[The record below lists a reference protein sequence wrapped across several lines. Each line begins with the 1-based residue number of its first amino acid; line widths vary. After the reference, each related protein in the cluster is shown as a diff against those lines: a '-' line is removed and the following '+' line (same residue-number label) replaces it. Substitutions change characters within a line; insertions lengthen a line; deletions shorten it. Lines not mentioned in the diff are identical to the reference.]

1 MRYYFNNS
9 RNYID
14 TREKLSAEQLDQL
27 KEIMS
32 FFPYKDKENWPEQFR
47 SFQPEKYSS
56 KLVYLAA
63 NAFDHNGYT
72 MLGLACEYGKDIE
85 VVQKL
90 IDLGAHL
97 DTADHHMKKTPL
109 HRAIDNQ
116 LSASNRDSL
125 SAAAVVQCLLQ
136 NRVNTQNT
144 SFQKPILYA
153 RAQHFEAAEKL
164 IGQHKHYCREFE
176 KFRSLLLSGNTHAL
190 KKMVEGS
197 VTLPFSMTQFKGWS
211 LVFNAIQESYTHQN
225 TLSNLELL
233 KKHHVDF
240 NSTFYLKT
248 YLGVPVYCSVNPI
261 AYLLL
266 RGGDSRL
273 IDALMKHGADPD
285 HPSVAVVKKIIE
297 QTPQHRAFDY
307 PVQNNKN
314 PYDVNSRKM
323 LALFESKMRNHNQ
336 ESSHTKKSDA
346 NPSRKL
352 GFFERSA
359 DLTEDISP
367 DEMLASAFGLGS
379 FTAKQ

>member
-9 RNYID
+9 KNYID
-14 TREKLSAEQLDQL
+14 TREKLSAEQIEQL

-32 FFPYKDKENWPEQFR
+32 FFPYKDKENWPEKLM
-47 SFQPEKYSS
+47 SFKPEKYSS
-56 KLVYLAA
+56 KLVYMAA

-72 MLGLACEYGKDIE
+72 MLGLACEYGKDIG

-97 DTADHHMKKTPL
+97 DAPDHHMKKAPL
-109 HRAIDNQ
+109 HRAINNQ
-116 LSASNRDSL
+116 LSRSNGDSL
-125 SAAAVVQCLLQ
+125 PATAVVQCLLQ
-136 NRVNTQNT
+136 NRANTQNT
-144 SFQKPILYA
+144 SFQKPILFA

-164 IGQHKHYCREFE
+164 IGVHIKYCKEYE
-176 KFRSLLLSGNTHAL
+176 KFRRLLLSGNTDGL
-190 KKMVEGS
+190 KKMLHGS
-197 VTLPFSMTQFKGWS
+197 TTLSSSITTFKGWS
-211 LVFNAIQESYTHQN
+211 LIFNAIQESYAHQN
-225 TLSNLELL
+225 TLINLELL

-273 IDALMKHGADPD
+273 IDALIKHGADPD
-285 HPSVAVVKKIIE
+285 HPSVAVIKKIIE
-297 QTPQHRAFDY
+297 LNPQHKVFDY
-307 PVQNNKN
+307 PVKNDKN

-323 LALFESKMRNHNQ
+323 LALFESKMMNHEQ
-336 ESSHTKKSDA
+336 DMSHTKKSDA
-346 NPSRKL
+346 TPSRKL

-359 DLTEDISP
+359 DLTEDISA
-367 DEMLASAFGLGS
+367 DEMLTSAFGLGS
-379 FTAKQ
+379 FTAKK